1 MGGATAMVEEANL
14 RKGVSARLIKP
25 AMAPIEGKKKKT
37 MVVKPPAPYLL
48 LAVLAV
54 LSGRTTGEMTC
65 YKGSGGYYF
74 LRDEAKCWAPEIN
87 QEFGGTLDTG
97 CVSGLPWAS
106 SSACTATVAKINA
119 DGSSYTGPDISCYSG
134 SSSSFNGLYWKLD
147 DDCKKGIQALM
158 AVLDPPTTTTA
169 TTTTA
174 TATTTTTTID
184 YTGNDIFN
192 SFKKAKNTVVGIYV
206 GAIVGGIVCCALCA
220 AGIYYM
226 TKGNKPK
233 QVQPAAI

>member
-1 MGGATAMVEEANL
+1 MVEEANL

-65 YKGSGGYYF
+65 FSQSGAYL
-74 LRDEAKCWAPEIN
+74 LRDTAKCWAPEIN
-87 QEFGGTLDTG
+87 QEFGGTLDG
-97 CVSGLPWAS
+97 CSNGRPYGS
-106 SSACTATVAKINA
+106 SNTCAATVAKINA
-119 DGSSYTGPDISCYSG
+119 DGSSYTGPDISCYE
-134 SSSSFNGLYWKLD
+134 FNGLKWNSD
-147 DDCKKGIQALM
+147 DDCKKGVQAMM
-158 AVLDPPTTTTA
+158 AVLDPPA
-169 TTTTA
+169 TT

-192 SFKKAKNTVVGIYV
+192 SFNVALDGGLKKAKNTVVGIYV

-226 TKGNKPK
+226 TKGNNPK
-233 QVQPAAI
+233 QDAAPAAI